1 MTSTCTTTL
10 LKKSVLCAAILGCIV
25 GCGTERSVN
34 VNNDSTSLSRAS
46 NNINNDGAW
55 SMNESTLEERW
66 DEDPTVMQPNY
77 PYSGFQPGFS
87 E

>member
-1 MTSTCTTTL
+1 MKQASVTAPFKMTAL
-10 LKKSVLCAAILGCIV
+10 LVLCVGALF

-66 DEDPTVMQPNY
+66 NEDPTVMQPNY

-87 E
+87 D